1 MTRILIVDDEQPARA
16 RLRRLLEA
24 ISNVEVCGEAADGP
38 SALAQVKALH
48 PDVVLL
54 DIEMP
59 GCSGTEVAASLP
71 EPRPRVVF
79 CTAFDRYAVEAFDL
93 NAVDYLLKPVSR
105 DRLEAALRK
114 AAPAAAPA
122 LPHAQRL
129 LARAGERYVVIPV
142 QDIVA
147 FLSEA
152 GLTRLF
158 TRDKDYWM
166 DPTLNDLETRLDPA
180 HFFRIS
186 RSALIRIDEVREVAP
201 MPGGS
206 GEVALKSG
214 RRLEVSRRRF
224 RDLLDRL
231 EFGPR

>member
-1 MTRILIVDDEQPARA
+1 MTRILIVDDEHPARA

-24 ISNVEVCGEAADGP
+24 IPNTEVCGEAADGP
-38 SALAQVKALH
+38 AALDQIRTLH

-71 EPRPRVVF
+71 EPRPRVIF

-93 NAVDYLLKPVSR
+93 NAVDYLLKPVAR

-114 AAPAAAPA
+114 AAPTPA
-122 LPHAQRL
+122 TLPHAQRL

-147 FLSEA
+147 FLSEQ
-152 GLTRLF
+152 GLTHLF

-180 HFFRIS
+180 LFFRIS
-186 RSALIRIDEVREVAP
+186 RAALICIDEVKEVAP

-206 GEVALKSG
+206 AEVALKNG
-214 RRLEVSRRRF
+214 RRLEVSRRRY

-231 EFGPR
+231 EFGK